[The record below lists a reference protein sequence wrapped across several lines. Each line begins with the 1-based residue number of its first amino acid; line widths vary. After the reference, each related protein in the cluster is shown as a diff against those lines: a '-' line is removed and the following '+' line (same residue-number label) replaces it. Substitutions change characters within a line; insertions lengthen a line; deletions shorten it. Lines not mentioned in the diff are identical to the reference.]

1 MPLGDPM
8 GGDYEY
14 GEESSLKKVW
24 IASIPVSDLDS
35 AVEFYSE
42 VMGMTVVIDARES
55 NWIELGSE
63 NDPGN
68 VVLYVPADN
77 ARRRPGGHTGLVF
90 RTESIYEVHKR
101 LVDGGARFTL
111 KPERQVWGGLI
122 FSFLDPDG
130 NEMTVMEDPDHYSRN
145 WYENKGIDIAV
156 TCFKDRTEAHR
167 EPPADVP
174 RYSDSD

>member
-14 GEESSLKKVW
+14 GEESSLKNVW
-24 IASIPVSDLDS
+24 IASIPVSDLEV

-42 VMGMTVVIDARES
+42 VMGMSVVIDARKS
-55 NWIELGSE
+55 NWVELGSE
-63 NDPGN
+63 KEPGN
-68 VVLYVPADN
+68 IVLYVPARND
-77 ARRRPGGHTGLVF
+77 RRQPGGHTGLVF
-90 RTESIYEVHKR
+90 KTRSIYEVHKR

-130 NEMTVMEDPDHYSRN
+130 NEMTVMEDPDHYSRD
-145 WYENKGIDIAV
+145 WSENTGVDIAA
-156 TCFKDRTEAHR
+156 TCFKDHSRMHR
-167 EPPADVP
+167 EPPVEGH
-174 RYSDSD
+174 